1 LAVWDVKSGNLL
13 RTFPTTNDEV
23 DDPLHKRQMQWPAL
37 KWSADDKY
45 VAKVT
50 SGQQI
55 SVYELP
61 SMGLQGKK
69 SIKIEGVVDF
79 EWCPQGDKDRE
90 DAEIDAKGGKGP
102 KKARENMLA
111 YWTPEVAN
119 QPARVTLIGFPSR
132 DILRQTNLFN
142 VTEVGLIIYLQSLT
156 ILISQ
161 SCSVNC
167 TGKITVISFVSKLIV
182 TPKQRSRYSVT
193 WRSSVYAKRAIRWKL
208 WSLKVSTYSSEAIEC
223 LPHFPRRHRDR
234 LLLGAQ
240 RRTLRHRI

>member
-1 LAVWDVKSGNLL
+1 MWDVKSGNLL

-23 DDPLHKRQMQWPAL
+23 GDPLQKRQMQWPAL

-142 VTEVGLIIYLQSLT
+142 VTEVGPYNLSLEFVDIDLGIVQCKLYWQNHGDFLCVKVDRHTKTKKSIFCNLEIFRVREKGYPVEVVELKGQHSFIRSYL
-156 ILISQ
+156 
-161 SCSVNC
+161 N
-167 TGKITVISFVSKLIV
+167 
-182 TPKQRSRYSVT
+182 
-193 WRSSVYAKRAIRWKL
+193 A
-208 WSLKVSTYSSEAIEC
+208 
-223 LPHFPRRHRDR
+223 
-234 LLLGAQ
+234 
-240 RRTLRHRI
+240 

>member
-1 LAVWDVKSGNLL
+1 
-13 RTFPTTNDEV
+13 
-23 DDPLHKRQMQWPAL
+23 MQWPAL

-45 VAKVT
+45 VARVT
-50 SGQQI
+50 FGQQI
-55 SVYELP
+55 SVYQLP

-142 VTEVGLIIYLQSLT
+142 VTEVGPYNILQCLSLLILQSR
-156 ILISQ
+156 
-161 SCSVNC
+161 SVNC
-167 TGKITVISFVSKLIV
+167 IGKIKVIFFVSKLTV
-182 TPKQRSRYSVT
+182 TQKQRSRYSVT
-193 WRSSVYAKRAIRWKL
+193 WRSSVYAKKAIRWKL
-208 WSLKVSTYSSEAIEC
+208 LNLRVSTHLSEAI
-223 LPHFPRRHRDR
+223 LMLSTP
-234 LLLGAQ
+234 LLQ
-240 RRTLRHRI
+240 IP